1 MPRKRRKTG
10 RGTLNANMADPQGF
24 GCLTEAFLDHM
35 EAKNYSEGTVKSYQE
50 GLRWFI
56 EWAAER
62 GLTRP
67 DELTKPHL
75 ERYQRHLFHHRK
87 ADGNP
92 LSIRTQH
99 TRLRPIKTLYRW
111 LSKNNHILSN
121 PASELELPRLDT
133 RLPKA
138 ILTVQEAEKIM
149 AQVDVSQPNGI
160 RDRAVLETLYSTGM
174 RRAEACGLNLYD
186 LDRERGTV
194 MIRQGKG
201 KKDRLI
207 PIGERAMAWIDKYLS
222 ETRPLLVREPD
233 DGTLFLTSTSQQYLP
248 EGMSK
253 LARKYVKE
261 SGIGKSGSCHL
272 FRHTM
277 ATLMLEGGA
286 DIRYIQQML
295 GHKELSTTEIYT
307 HVSIQK
313 LKEIHELTHPAKLKK
328 SP

>member
-1 MPRKRRKTG
+1 
-10 RGTLNANMADPQGF
+10 MADPQGF

-35 EAKNYSEGTVKSYQE
+35 EAKNYSE
-50 GLRWFI
+50 
-56 EWAAER
+56 AER

-92 LSIRTQH
+92 LSIRTH
-99 TRLRPIKTLYRW
+99 
-111 LSKNNHILSN
+111 KNNHILSN

-138 ILTVQEAEKIM
+138 ILTIAEAEKIM
-149 AQVDVSQPNGI
+149 ACVDTNQPNGI

-186 LDRERGTV
+186 LDRERGTI

-207 PIGERAMAWIDKYLS
+207 PIGERATAWIDKYLA

-233 DGTLFLTSTSQQYLP
+233 DGTLFLTSTSQAYLP

-286 DIRYIQQML
+286 DIRFIQQML

-313 LKEIHELTHPAKLKK
+313 LKEIHDLTHPAKLKK

>member
-1 MPRKRRKTG
+1 MPRKRRK
-10 RGTLNANMADPQGF
+10 ANGEREPIEACKIDPHGF
-24 GCLTEAFLDHM
+24 GNLTEAFLDHM
-35 EAKNYSEGTVKSYQE
+35 EIKNYSLATVASYQE
-50 GLRWFI
+50 GLQWFI
-56 EWAAER
+56 TWAAER
-62 GLTRP
+62 GLMRP

-75 ERYQRHLFHHRK
+75 ERYQRHLFLHRK
-87 ADGNP
+87 EDGNP

-99 TRLRPIKTLYRW
+99 TRMRPIKTFYKW
-111 LSKNNHILSN
+111 LSQNNYILSN
-121 PASELELPRLDT
+121 PASEIELPRLDT

-138 ILTVQEAEKIM
+138 ILTIKEAEQIM
-149 AQVDVSQPNGI
+149 ACVDVSTTSGI

-174 RRAEACGLNLYD
+174 RRAEACGLKLYD
-186 LDRERGTV
+186 FDFERGTV

-207 PIGERAMAWIDKYLS
+207 PIGERAIAWIEKYVA

-233 DGTLFLTSTSQQYLP
+233 DGTLFLTTTSQPYLP

-253 LARKYVKE
+253 LARRYVKE
-261 SGIGKSGSCHL
+261 SGIGKTGSCHL

-286 DIRYIQQML
+286 DIRFIQQML

-307 HVSIQK
+307 HVSIKK
-313 LKEIHELTHPAKLKK
+313 LKEIHELTHPAKNK
-328 SP
+328 